1 MGDGDIKPDN
11 ILLDEEGHFHITDF
25 NIATVLEDSHLATSM
40 SGTKPYIAPEIFDC
54 AMDLCVGY
62 AYPVDWWSLGVV
74 AYEMLRG
81 LRPFDIH
88 SNTSMQEVRILFQ
101 IGLDYP
107 SNWSE
112 GIIDL
117 ISRLLCISPG
127 LRISTIQEL
136 KQVKCLKKF
145 DTDRIFQR
153 QYKPYFMPPKD
164 HLNCDP
170 TFELEE
176 MIIETKP
183 LHKKKKRLA
192 KQRSIREIQ
201 GPMSIE
207 LDADSP
213 MDLQGSIIPDF
224 KVYNRYQELE
234 KRERERKE
242 QAWERE
248 LELAMRSSDPLKEE
262 TEPKEKLHKCTG
274 CPKLETMINSN
285 CKMKKY
291 EESEGSESSNKSQL
305 QLPERKNEEKLC
317 SVSDIQNK
325 LQNIDFIDRT
335 PSPVERTEGT

>member
-1 MGDGDIKPDN
+1 
-11 ILLDEEGHFHITDF
+11 
-25 NIATVLEDSHLATSM
+25 
-40 SGTKPYIAPEIFDC
+40 
-54 AMDLCVGY
+54 
-62 AYPVDWWSLGVV
+62 
-74 AYEMLRG
+74 MLRG

-207 LDADSP
+207 LV
-213 MDLQGSIIPDF
+213 
-224 KVYNRYQELE
+224 K
-234 KRERERKE
+234 K
-242 QAWERE
+242 
-248 LELAMRSSDPLKEE
+248 
-262 TEPKEKLHKCTG
+262 KC
-274 CPKLETMINSN
+274 LLY
-285 CKMKKY
+285 KMFTN
-291 EESEGSESSNKSQL
+291 G
-305 QLPERKNEEKLC
+305 
-317 SVSDIQNK
+317 
-325 LQNIDFIDRT
+325 
-335 PSPVERTEGT
+335 

>member
-1 MGDGDIKPDN
+1 
-11 ILLDEEGHFHITDF
+11 
-25 NIATVLEDSHLATSM
+25 
-40 SGTKPYIAPEIFDC
+40 
-54 AMDLCVGY
+54 
-62 AYPVDWWSLGVV
+62 
-74 AYEMLRG
+74 
-81 LRPFDIH
+81 
-88 SNTSMQEVRILFQ
+88 
-101 IGLDYP
+101 
-107 SNWSE
+107 
-112 GIIDL
+112 
-117 ISRLLCISPG
+117 
-127 LRISTIQEL
+127 
-136 KQVKCLKKF
+136 
-145 DTDRIFQR
+145 
-153 QYKPYFMPPKD
+153 MPPVSVSWCRKFVFNCSLQKD

-207 LDADSP
+207 LVKKMFCFTKCLLMDEFQDADSP